1 MRAIAI
7 SIIAGLVSLI
17 GPGALAADANNGAEL
32 ARRWCAACHLIT
44 HNRLPMP
51 LAASPFGSIAK
62 RPGFN
67 ARQLSQALQAPHPRM
82 PERGL
87 SRDEAAD
94 IAAYIATLK

>member
-1 MRAIAI
+1 MRATGIL
-7 SIIAGLVSLI
+7 IAGLVSLI
-17 GPGALAADANNGAEL
+17 GSAALAADAVNGAEL
-32 ARRWCAACHLIT
+32 SRRWCAACHLIT

-51 LAASPFGSIAK
+51 LAASSFGSIAK
-62 RPGFN
+62 RPGFD

-87 SRDEAAD
+87 SRDQAAD